1 MPEAVRRDPLLAAE
15 DAVMLVDIFI
25 ALSRDVLTAESIVST
40 RLTGS
45 WLKRAVIDN
54 LGRDI
59 DAVIQDARFL
69 RSLLVGKLMS
79 YYNSGQIRGLDAEV
93 RIYVVL
99 SMVWD
104 VVNDDASRYLGKAG
118 AEVKAMAQAADGGAS
133 KVRDHAERER
143 AEGDEEMGEIIEQ
156 LSHLGK
162 EELREQLL
170 MISER
175 LSNMKKP
182 S

>member
-1 MPEAVRRDPLLAAE
+1 
-15 DAVMLVDIFI
+15 
-25 ALSRDVLTAESIVST
+25 
-40 RLTGS
+40 
-45 WLKRAVIDN
+45 
-54 LGRDI
+54 
-59 DAVIQDARFL
+59 
-69 RSLLVGKLMS
+69 
-79 YYNSGQIRGLDAEV
+79 
-93 RIYVVL
+93 
-99 SMVWD
+99 MVWD